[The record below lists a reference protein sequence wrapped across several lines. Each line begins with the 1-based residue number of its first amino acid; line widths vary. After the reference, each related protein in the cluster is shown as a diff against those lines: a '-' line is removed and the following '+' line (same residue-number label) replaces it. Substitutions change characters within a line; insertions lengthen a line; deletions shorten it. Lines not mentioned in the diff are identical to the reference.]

1 MYWCDLLSYSFSVIL
16 DFFNTAVW
24 ELIKNG
30 MCSNIINL
38 FYKHNAI
45 SFLTCWYAK
54 FHFFITFLLRLFS
67 HDLSMMSFLWCWYC
81 NSEVFV
87 AFLIQYFPSHI
98 LIRNTHAATH
108 VHGLCTDTDTNI
120 ICIYASEKNERE
132 RERAKN

>member
-1 MYWCDLLSYSFSVIL
+1 MLICEIP
-16 DFFNTAVW
+16 FF
-24 ELIKNG
+24 
-30 MCSNIINL
+30 
-38 FYKHNAI
+38 YH
-45 SFLTCWYAK
+45 
-54 FHFFITFLLRLFS
+54 FLLRLFS

-120 ICIYASEKNERE
+120 ICIYASEKMRENARERKTNLIIFILFEFHSVLKSLPAKRIERE
-132 RERAKN
+132 QKSIFFSFVNVKFILNWIIS